1 MIGGAT
7 MKRFAELQKENGFS
21 AKLKRRLASLYL
33 DSAEKLPTFHGTVI
47 AELQE
52 IRKHQRERAWRALER
67 VHLPEG
73 TEATYRSLRM
83 FELFPLEEYAQ
94 MERGLRSLFPQKNW
108 GSDFLDDFRETAK
121 NLNSRANS
129 LIGYLLPTPPQR
141 IGFGLFPNR
150 VLDTLPAEVESATVR
165 VFKVLP
171 SLFAVCIETKLTDA
185 VTAQLKD
192 LQSRPYLPEVLFKRW
207 IPWGRYLAGGYS
219 ESPAE
224 AARER
229 VLVHWLTQLRGSIE
243 AAIRPYI
250 HGYFSAG
257 QKSDMPSLPA
267 IEIFTLRGVPNDEDG
282 FDAWQQKAQGW
293 LSTLGAP
300 PEAFR
305 FDGFRSSD
313 LILLLGKEGRFSNV
327 PYRAFSLASAAPNRE
342 TDERRESA
350 LGYILDAVL
359 PSLVLSEFLER
370 IQDHIE
376 VLREAVYIQLRGK
389 ARTHQ
394 FRRDVKLHQ
403 RLQQES
409 MLVSRFQVEME
420 ESETMLAVEQHELD
434 TLRSLKSNGARRALS
449 EALVSHV
456 KLQAHTIGKHVALAS
471 QLFTEHLSW
480 RNLDV
485 SYRLQRRMLWLTYIV
500 LLATFLTLLVSIIGN
515 TFLFGVLKEF
525 LLSFHR

>member
-1 MIGGAT
+1 
-7 MKRFAELQKENGFS
+7 MKRFAELERKNGFS
-21 AKLKRRLASLYL
+21 AKLKRRLACLYL

-47 AELQE
+47 AELQQ
-52 IRKHQRERAWRALER
+52 IRKYQRERAWRALER
-67 VHLPEG
+67 AHLPEG
-73 TEATYRSLRM
+73 TEVTYCSLRM

-150 VLDTLPAEVESATVR
+150 VLDSLPVEVESATVR

-171 SLFAVCIETKLTDA
+171 SLFAVCVEAKLTDA

-207 IPWGRYLAGGYS
+207 TPWGRYLAGGYS

-229 VLVHWLTQLRGSIE
+229 ALVGWLTQLRGSIE
-243 AAIRPYI
+243 AAIRQYI

-257 QKSDMPSLPA
+257 QKRDIPSLPA
-267 IEIFTLRGVPNDEDG
+267 IEVFTLRGVPNDDEGLDG
-282 FDAWQQKAQGW
+282 WQKKAEGW
-293 LSTLGAP
+293 LSTLGAS
-300 PEAFR
+300 PEEFR
-305 FDGFRSSD
+305 FDGFRRSD

-327 PYRAFSLASAAPNRE
+327 PYRAFSLASAAIDRE
-342 TDERRESA
+342 SDERRESA
-350 LGYILDAVL
+350 LGYILDAVF
-359 PSLVLSEFLER
+359 PSLVLSDFLER
-370 IQDHIE
+370 IQEHIE

-389 ARTHQ
+389 ARTRQ

-403 RLQQES
+403 RLQRES

-420 ESETMLAVEQHELD
+420 ESETVLAVEQHELE
-434 TLRSLKSNGARRALS
+434 TLRSFSSDGTQKGLS
-449 EALVSHV
+449 ESLIRHV
-456 KLQAHTIGKHVALAS
+456 KWQAHTIGRHVALAS

-485 SYRLQRRMLWLTYIV
+485 SYRLQRTMLWLTYIV
-500 LLATFLTLLVSIIGN
+500 LLATILSLAVSIIGN
-515 TFLFGVLKEF
+515 PSSLRSVKEF
-525 LLSFHR
+525 LFSFHR

>member
-1 MIGGAT
+1 MT
-7 MKRFAELQKENGFS
+7 RLAELQKQNSFS
-21 AKLKRRLASLYL
+21 TKLKRRLASLYL

-47 AELQE
+47 AVLQN
-52 IRKHQRERAWRALER
+52 IRKHQHERAQRGLER
-67 VHLPEG
+67 AHLPEG
-73 TEATYRSLRM
+73 TEVTYPSLRM

-94 MERGLRSLFPQKNW
+94 MEQGLRSLFPQRNW
-108 GSDFLDDFRETAK
+108 GRDFLDDFRETAK

-129 LIGYLLPTPPQR
+129 LIGYLLSKPPQP

-150 VLDTLPAEVESATVR
+150 VLGSLPVEVESATVR

-171 SLFAVCIETKLTDA
+171 SLFTVCIDVKLTDA

-192 LQSRPYLPEVLFKRW
+192 LQSRPYLPEVVFKRW
-207 IPWGRYLAGGYS
+207 IPWDRYLAGGYS
-219 ESPAE
+219 ESPE
-224 AARER
+224 DAARER
-229 VLVHWLTQLRGSIE
+229 VLVDWLTHLRGRIE

-250 HGYFSAG
+250 HGYFCAG
-257 QKSDMPSLPA
+257 QESDIPSLPA
-267 IEIFTLRGVPNDEDG
+267 IEVFTLRGVPTDDDG
-282 FDAWQQKAQGW
+282 FDAWQKKAQGG

-305 FDGFRSSD
+305 FDGFRRSD

-327 PYRAFSLASAAPNRE
+327 PYRAFSLASAATDRE
-342 TDERRESA
+342 ADERRESV

-389 ARTHQ
+389 ARTRH

-403 RLQQES
+403 RLQRES

-420 ESETMLAVEQHELD
+420 ESETLLAVEQHELE
-434 TLRSLKSNGARRALS
+434 TFHSLYPEETRRSLSDALIN
-449 EALVSHV
+449 HV
-456 KLQAHTIGKHVALAS
+456 KFQAHTIGKHVTLAS
-471 QLFTEHLSW
+471 QLFAEHLSW

-485 SYRLQRRMLWLTYIV
+485 TYRLQRRMLFLTYVV
-500 LLATFLTLLVSIIGN
+500 LLATVVSLVVPNWAFLKDFVASLVRFAKG
-515 TFLFGVLKEF
+515 L
-525 LLSFHR
+525 